1 MSATL
6 MTKTAAVA
14 ALCLLALP
22 AMAHP
27 GHGDSVGFL
36 AGFAHPFTGI
46 DHLLAMLGVGI
57 WGGQQRRSLAQPA
70 TFLGMMLL
78 GALAGM
84 AGLTV
89 PGLETGIAAT
99 VALVGLAIALALA
112 LPNWLGMGLVGLFA
126 LAHGNAH
133 GQELPAAS
141 AACGFMLASAVL
153 LGAGRFTG
161 QVLAERMLRVAGV
174 ALTAAGVVLIGVA

>member
-1 MSATL
+1 MSARL
-6 MTKTAAVA
+6 MQQTAAVA

-27 GHGDSVGFL
+27 GHGAGAGFL
-36 AGFAHPFTGI
+36 AGLAHPFTGI

-57 WGGQQRRSLAQPA
+57 WGGQQRRGLAQPA
-70 TFLGMMLL
+70 TFLGMMLF

-99 VALVGLAIALALA
+99 VVLVGLAIALALA
-112 LPNWLGMGLVGLFA
+112 VPNWLAVGLVGIFA

-133 GQELPAAS
+133 GQELPAA
-141 AACGFMLASAVL
+141 AAALGFMLASAIL
-153 LGAGRFTG
+153 LFAGRFIG
-161 QVLAERMLRVAGV
+161 QVLAEHVLRLAGV
-174 ALTAAGVVLIGVA
+174 ALAAAGVVLMGMN

>member
-1 MSATL
+1 MSARL
-6 MTKTAAVA
+6 MQQTAAVA

-27 GHGDSVGFL
+27 GHGDGFL
-36 AGFAHPFTGI
+36 AGLAHPFTGI

-57 WGGQQRRSLAQPA
+57 WGGQQRRGLAQPA
-70 TFLGMMLL
+70 TFLGMMLF

-84 AGLTV
+84 TGLTV

-99 VALVGLAIALALA
+99 VVLVGLAIALALA
-112 LPNWLGMGLVGLFA
+112 VPNWLAVGLVGIFA

-133 GQELPAAS
+133 GQELPAA
-141 AACGFMLASAVL
+141 AAALGFLLASAIL
-153 LGAGRFTG
+153 LFAGRFIG
-161 QVLAERMLRVAGV
+161 QVLAERVLRLAGV
-174 ALTAAGVVLIGVA
+174 ALAAAGVVLMGMN

>member
-1 MSATL
+1 MSARL
-6 MTKTAAVA
+6 MKKTAAVA
-14 ALCLLALP
+14 ALCLLAAP

-27 GHGDSVGFL
+27 GHGEGAGFL
-36 AGFAHPFTGI
+36 AGLAHPFTGI
-46 DHLLAMLGVGI
+46 DHLLAMLGVGL
-57 WGGQQRRSLAQPA
+57 WGGQQRHGLAQPA

-84 AGLTV
+84 AGVTL

-112 LPNWLGMGLVGLFA
+112 MPNWLGMLLVGMFA

-141 AACGFMLASAVL
+141 AAFGFMLASATL
-153 LGAGRFTG
+153 LFAGRFIG

-174 ALTAAGVVLIGVA
+174 ALTAAGVVLMGMN

>member
-1 MSATL
+1 MNATL
-6 MTKTAAVA
+6 MKKTAAVA

-46 DHLLAMLGVGI
+46 DHLLAMLGVGL
-57 WGGQQRRSLAQPA
+57 WGGQQRRGWGQPA

-112 LPNWLGMGLVGLFA
+112 LPNWLGLGLVGMFA

-141 AACGFMLASAVL
+141 AACGFMLASAML
-153 LGAGRFTG
+153 LCAGRVTG
-161 QVLAERMLRVAGV
+161 QVLAERVLRVAGV
-174 ALTAAGVVLIGVA
+174 ALTAAGVVLMGGV

>member
-1 MSATL
+1 MNARL
-6 MTKTAAVA
+6 IKKTAAVA

-27 GHGDSVGFL
+27 GHGESAGFL

-57 WGGQQRRSLAQPA
+57 WGGQQRGGLVQPA
-70 TFLGMMLL
+70 TFLGMMLF

-84 AGLTV
+84 AGLGI

-99 VALVGLAIALALA
+99 VVLVGLAIALALA
-112 LPNWLGMGLVGLFA
+112 LPKWLGMALVAAFA
-126 LAHGNAH
+126 LVHGNAH

-141 AACGFMLASAVL
+141 AACGFMLASATL
-153 LGAGRFTG
+153 LGAGRFIG
-161 QVLAERMLRVAGV
+161 KVLAERMLRVAGV
-174 ALTAAGVVLIGVA
+174 ALTAAGVVLMGLA